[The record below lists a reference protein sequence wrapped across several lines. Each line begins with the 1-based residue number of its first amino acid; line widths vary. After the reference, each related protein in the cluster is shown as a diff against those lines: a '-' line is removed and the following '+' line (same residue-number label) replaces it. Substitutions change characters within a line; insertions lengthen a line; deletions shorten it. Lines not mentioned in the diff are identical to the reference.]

1 MTVLNSLEW
10 KEAYIRFS
18 AFMKTHSANGG
29 QASRGMIMLGLKRW
43 VKRNDISMGR
53 NFQLIALVGV
63 QVKPQQP
70 STFK

>member
-10 KEAYIRFS
+10 KEAY
-18 AFMKTHSANGG
+18 MNTHSANGG

-43 VKRNDISMGR
+43 VKRNDISMGKELSTHS
-53 NFQLIALVGV
+53 FSGV

-70 STFK
+70 SIFK